1 MMRFK
6 KGLAAISAVVI
17 FAGSVG
23 CSAIS
28 SAARKVS
35 DAYVDALLAM
45 NLDSADSLCN
55 DGDSHL
61 SEYMLLDYK
70 TKAVSGVLGATHYRF
85 EPGLSGNGDG
95 GTLIASYTLVMPN
108 LNAALSSV
116 PHDYDEFIQYL
127 NTMGKSDVTV
137 SVVMESIDG
146 EWKVINSD
154 EIASNLYG
162 SLYYPS
168 YEFVLDGYTV
178 LLNGTWTSA
187 NEDGSFNDTC
197 GITCH
202 YDLSEEFMASD
213 MALDLTYEFYRNNE
227 LIYEG
232 EPIFDED
239 GLGVSFPLDIDDT
252 VLNFDYLP
260 EFDYRLQIL
269 NNDNVFFEDH
279 QACTLSPLL
288 FPDGMAVD
296 DIIWQYTDRS
306 NIYFNCS
313 HIVAKVWIDGRYI
326 DSGRHLEITY
336 DIFRDGELI
345 YSGGEADVY
354 GDIAVCE
361 YGDSP
366 LDTGSYSINVYN
378 NGTFSGSSVA
388 SVILNLDPDNYSE
401 LEVPA
406 VVEDS
411 PEDDNDVLEIY
422 SGSSNAIDVAEDYVD
437 VDFHNTNIS
446 MNIFTD
452 RLDAVLASG
461 EDAPDMIICNSNY
474 ARRYALSEMTVPV
487 NDIGITYQELQYMY
501 EYTFALTTD
510 EDSVIKGVTWEITPG
525 AVFYCRSAMSDAM
538 GVGEPGEVAPLFA
551 DWDTILDTAYAVNEA
566 SGGTRNLFSC
576 PGDVETAYINGRNE
590 SWFDAGGDVQTP
602 EYMADFLPLME
613 ALTDDELT
621 FDCSRWSSEWNSRIN
636 NRTAI
641 AYFGTL
647 RFGELFLKQYHTGDW
662 GLVLPPQNYY
672 DGGNYIFVTSYCNMD
687 ASAAR
692 FIRSVCTNEQNLYD
706 MADEG
711 ITVNNISVMM
721 ACADDDSFCET
732 WLNGQNPFR
741 VFSQVAW
748 GIDASVVS
756 PYDDIV
762 NEVFISTIGGYLNGG
777 YSSEEDALEAF
788 EEETS
793 EVLG

>member
-576 PGDVETAYINGRNE
+576 PGDIETAYINGRNE

-647 RFGELFLKQYHTGDW
+647 RFGELFLKQYHAGDW

-793 EVLG
+793 EVLE

>member
-345 YSGGEADVY
+345 YSDGEADVY

>member
-116 PHDYDEFIQYL
+116 PHDYDEFIQYI

>member
-116 PHDYDEFIQYL
+116 PHDYDEFIQYI

-576 PGDVETAYINGRNE
+576 PGDVETAYINGSNE

>member
-1 MMRFK
+1 MMRLK

-388 SVILNLDPDNYSE
+388 SVILNLNPDNYSE

>member
-576 PGDVETAYINGRNE
+576 PGDIETAYINGRNE

-793 EVLG
+793 EVLR

>member
-538 GVGEPGEVAPLFA
+538 GVGEPGEVAPLFT

-647 RFGELFLKQYHTGDW
+647 RFGELFLKQYHAGDW

>member
-647 RFGELFLKQYHTGDW
+647 RFGELFLKQYHAGDW